1 VSSIHPVHPEMLP
14 STEQVL
20 ELLRTR
26 RSVREF
32 RAKAVEKEVIETII
46 EGARFAPSAHNVQST
61 EFVVIQEKAVLSQV
75 VALTVDYLRNLVKNL
90 RNPLIRQIYR
100 LIAGKEIQAAIDGLE
115 ELTEVIH
122 HYEGGEDIILHD
134 APTLLLFHANR
145 SAMFAGV
152 NANLALQNATLVCQT
167 LGLGNF
173 YTGFV
178 IAACDRDKRIAKL
191 LELPPD
197 HKIYGGLAIGYPKF
211 RYPHWIERKPARI
224 QWR

>member
-1 VSSIHPVHPEMLP
+1 MLP

-32 RAKAVEKEVIETII
+32 RAKAVEREVIEAII

-90 RNPLIRQIYR
+90 RNPLIRQLYR

-115 ELTEVIH
+115 GLTEVIH
-122 HYEGGEDIILHD
+122 RYEGGEDIILYN
-134 APTLLLFHANR
+134 ASTLLLFHADR

-152 NANLALQNATLVCQT
+152 NANLALQNATLVCQA

-173 YTGFV
+173 YTGFA

-191 LELPPD
+191 LELPPE